1 MKLQG
6 KLVRNAMISLI
17 ASLALVAYIIVQLLR
32 INDQNQDLVPAML
45 NVETLNGYMIQAG
58 QAINNYSTSMSESN
72 KSDAVNQL
80 NQTAKLL
87 ATLNADMLKSEEE
100 QAVLHRINDKFS
112 KLKKAAETAMNTK
125 NSADSKRESFRIK
138 GIQNDVYMLN
148 LQTKANYAAYTDQL
162 SRSIRLTWQLA
173 LAGGIV
179 LLIGVGLFNTVAARR
194 LVKRIRELN
203 EAAGHMAEGNLTIKL
218 PESQGKDELSELNA
232 SFRLMIDNLRSIVI
246 SVERAGGQ
254 VVRMSRDL
262 EQNNQV
268 MQEVVDQVAVSTE
281 ELAIG
286 SQKVAEDLSVTVSLV
301 DEMQS
306 KFEANLAD
314 TALSVTDSQEALEV
328 IEQGGSIMKQQLQVV
343 ADNRAAIARVEHTVQ
358 DLEQHTAEITK
369 MTHLVSEISAQTTLL
384 SLNASIEAARAG
396 EAGRGFAVVAGEVK
410 KLAEQ
415 SGQAVQQIFAA
426 VQGISSAM
434 DKVKDSVSQSLELSK
449 DQESAASLTGAS
461 FEEISAKVQ
470 HIAARITIL
479 AEEMNASQKITVQV
493 QDATQNISAITE
505 QAAAGS
511 EEITASTVEQKRSF
525 EQAGEQVRRMR
536 EIGEELQE
544 ELKKFKVEA

>member
-1 MKLQG
+1 
-6 KLVRNAMISLI
+6 MISLI

>member
-194 LVKRIRELN
+194 LVNRIRELN

-218 PESQGKDELSELNA
+218 PESRGKDELSELNA

-343 ADNRAAIARVEHTVQ
+343 ADNRAAIVRVEHTVQ

-369 MTHLVSEISAQTTLL
+369 MTHLVSEIAAQTTLL

-434 DKVKDSVSQSLELSK
+434 DKVKNSVSQSLELSK

-461 FEEISAKVQ
+461 FAEISAKVQ